1 MLKVLMHYYRFKAIQ
16 SGSDLLSFFNENF
29 PDALDLIGADC
40 LIEAYFSI
48 KPAPLVSIKV
58 NFKIFTKI

>member
-1 MLKVLMHYYRFKAIQ
+1 MHYYRFKAIE

-29 PDALDLIGADC
+29 PDALDLIGSEC